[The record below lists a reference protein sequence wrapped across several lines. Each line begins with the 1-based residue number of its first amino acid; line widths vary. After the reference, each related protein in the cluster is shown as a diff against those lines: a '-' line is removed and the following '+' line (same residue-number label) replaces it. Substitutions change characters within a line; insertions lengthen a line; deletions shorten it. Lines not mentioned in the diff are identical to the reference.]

1 MQKKKCYL
9 DIEQNLTIVL
19 IKTDSNTTT
28 RIGHNNQNLVLT
40 YAELF
45 KTSNGNRHAFTGK
58 DQKCAFCG
66 KEHKYGKRVHFEN
79 LISLLLHQI
88 KRKFF
93 WEKFLKLKAAL
104 TDHTKWNQLME
115 RVTCGLVLQ
124 TLKQHKI
131 KRWNSIKISFSN
143 FDFCVKGF

>member
-45 KTSNGNRHAFTGK
+45 KTSNGNRQAFTGK

-79 LISLLLHQI
+79 FNFIAPSPN
-88 KRKFF
+88 KTKV
-93 WEKFLKLKAAL
+93 FLGEVFEVKGCAHGPYKMKPTHGTSDLRTSPSNIKAA
-104 TDHTKWNQLME
+104 
-115 RVTCGLVLQ
+115 
-124 TLKQHKI
+124 
-131 KRWNSIKISFSN
+131 
-143 FDFCVKGF
+143 

>member
-79 LISLLLHQI
+79 FNFVAPSPN
-88 KRKFF
+88 KTKV
-93 WEKFLKLKAAL
+93 FLGEVFEVKGCAHGPYKMKPTHGTSDLRTSSSNIKAA
-104 TDHTKWNQLME
+104 
-115 RVTCGLVLQ
+115 
-124 TLKQHKI
+124 
-131 KRWNSIKISFSN
+131 
-143 FDFCVKGF
+143 